1 MVRYPRIPLDSRD
14 VYVYI
19 NQGDRYDTLAQ
30 AFYSD
35 PSLWW
40 VINRANPSQEG
51 NSLFPTVGSQ
61 IRIPAYNR
69 ISSIKPQGVLPHIW
83 GISLTSYLSVSMIA
97 LTKSRER
104 APYPLYVLIG
114 HEIKNNGFI

>member
-1 MVRYPRIPLDSRD
+1 MNRYSPISIIRPVENQKPRYAMVRYPRIPLDSRD

-51 NSLFPTVGSQ
+51 NSLFPTIGSQ

-69 ISSIKPQGVLPHIW
+69 ISSIITQYE
-83 GISLTSYLSVSMIA
+83 SLNQI
-97 LTKSRER
+97 
-104 APYPLYVLIG
+104 P
-114 HEIKNNGFI
+114 